1 MNNQRLLRSRH
12 MKVALLFYCLS
23 FCAVTHAEPGV
34 NDAEGLFR
42 LTELQMDRVTAGAV
56 FVTAEAYASTEGT
69 GGSTFTNTQTRA
81 RTRQFIEVAFGTARA
96 RACCGEQA
104 QANVYLNGGGDG
116 KIVRT
121 VSRSIVVDTPLY
133 TYAFGF
139 VYAFSIN
146 PPVPKLK
153 HAILRSPAPRGGPR

>member
-1 MNNQRLLRSRH
+1 

-23 FCAVTHAEPGV
+23 FCAVTLAEPGV

-69 GGSTFTNTQTRA
+69 GGSTVTNT
-81 RTRQFIEVAFGTARA
+81 RTRSRTGQFSEVAFGTARA

-116 KIVRT
+116 KIAGT
-121 VSRSIVVDTPLY
+121 VSRSIVLETPLY

-146 PPVPKLK
+146 PLVLNIK
-153 HAILRSPAPRGGPR
+153 HAILRSPAPRNP